1 MNVEQWLSTELGQKI
16 WNNKYRN
23 DSESLDQWFDRVS
36 GNNEDVKRLIQE
48 HKFLFGGRTL
58 SNRGLNNG
66 SYSNCYS
73 SGYVPDNLTDIMRIN
88 TNLALTYKAQ
98 GGQGAS
104 LSKIRPKG
112 CLIGGRYE
120 SDGIVP
126 FMEMFNVTTS
136 SLKQGGSRKGALMLS
151 IDITHKEADTFITI
165 KSDLN
170 RINNANLSVEI
181 DDDFMGIVEES
192 YKTNTEIVM
201 NCTKVYGSQTIE
213 YTIVPIKLYKL
224 LIKQA
229 HLSAEPGVIFTNKFR
244 NYNLMEFVDK
254 YQIETC
260 NPCLHPD
267 SVIETSEGKVK
278 IKDMTKSMM
287 VYSMDED
294 LNLVLKKATPSWISK
309 LSAKTINIEINNG
322 QVLTCTPDHK
332 IYIQNKGWVEAKD
345 VKLGDSPVA
354 LLRRRR
360 GAKYSGVR
368 LSTQQAGSDIMEHR
382 FIYQGHYGEIEKG
395 CDIHHLDND
404 SYNNVVDNLQCL
416 SHSEHATITRNEC
429 DNNHQIQGENG
440 RFVNTGGT
448 KPKTIIPL
456 PEDLC
461 TNFKSK
467 PRIVKISDGVTTD
480 VYDITVEDTHCLI
493 ADGII
498 VHNCGEQPLPANGAC
513 NLGSINLSKYVKWH
527 SEQFDFVS
535 FKNDVNI
542 CVRALD
548 DIIDEN
554 LNNHALPEQREMS
567 FKYRNIGLG
576 IMGFADMFIKMGI
589 TYGSKE
595 SIELT
600 DKILK
605 QMFKYSVEASISLA
619 IEKGSFPEYTPEVF
633 DSAILKNV
641 FTEEELYLFKQLGI
655 RNCSLLSIAPTG
667 SLGTMLNISTGIEP
681 NFAFSFVRKTESLE
695 GNKESFHDVFAGI
708 ALEYSTLYS
717 PLLPDYFVTSH
728 NVNWEDR
735 INIQGVAQ
743 KYIDTAISATI
754 NLPENISVNEV
765 EKLYLK
771 AWKAG
776 LKGITIYRDKCR
788 EGILNLTQPSKK
800 TDNFADRPNTLEAQV
815 IHFIN
820 EGKPWV
826 AFIGT
831 KENKPFEIFTGPHDL
846 ETFPVPKSVTSGTII
861 KVKNGTDTSRYDFQ
875 YTDKYGYTNTL
886 GGLSRNFDK
895 EYWNYARLLSGLLR
909 NQVDVAWV
917 LDIVEG
923 MYSDSES
930 LHSWK
935 NGVMR
940 ALKIFIPDGTSTGEK
955 CPECENDIIFTGGCK
970 QCSHCGWSKCS

>member
-1 MNVEQWLSTELGQKI
+1 MNIEQWLPTELGQKI

-23 DSESLDQWFDRVS
+23 NSESLDEWFDRVS
-36 GNNEDVKRLIQE
+36 GNNEDVKKLIQE

-73 SGYVPDNLTDIMRIN
+73 SGYVLDDLNDIMRIN

-126 FMEMFNVTTS
+126 IMEMYNKTTES
-136 SLKQGGSRKGALMLS
+136 IMQGGSRKGALMLS

-165 KSDLN
+165 KSDLT
-170 RINNANLSVEI
+170 RINKANLSVEI
-181 DDDFMGIVEES
+181 GDDFMEIVEES
-192 YKTNTEIVM
+192 YRTNIEIPM
-201 NCTKVYGSQTIE
+201 NCIRTYGAQTIE
-213 YTIVPIKLYKL
+213 YTIIPIKLYKL

-260 NPCLHPD
+260 NPC
-267 SVIETSEGKVK
+267 
-278 IKDMTKSMM
+278 
-287 VYSMDED
+287 
-294 LNLVLKKATPSWISK
+294 
-309 LSAKTINIEINNG
+309 
-322 QVLTCTPDHK
+322 
-332 IYIQNKGWVEAKD
+332 
-345 VKLGDSPVA
+345 
-354 LLRRRR
+354 
-360 GAKYSGVR
+360 
-368 LSTQQAGSDIMEHR
+368 
-382 FIYQGHYGEIEKG
+382 
-395 CDIHHLDND
+395 
-404 SYNNVVDNLQCL
+404 
-416 SHSEHATITRNEC
+416 
-429 DNNHQIQGENG
+429 
-440 RFVNTGGT
+440 
-448 KPKTIIPL
+448 
-456 PEDLC
+456 
-461 TNFKSK
+461 
-467 PRIVKISDGVTTD
+467 
-480 VYDITVEDTHCLI
+480 
-493 ADGII
+493 
-498 VHNCGEQPLPANGAC
+498 GEQPLPANGAC
-513 NLGSINLSKYVKWH
+513 NLGSINLSKYVTWESKKFNY
-527 SEQFDFVS
+527 SD
-535 FKNDVNI
+535 FKNDVAI

-554 LNNHALPEQREMS
+554 LNNHALVEQKEMS
-567 FKYRNIGLG
+567 YKYRNIGLG

-589 TYGSKE
+589 KYGSHE
-595 SIELT
+595 SLRETSL
-600 DKILK
+600 ILRE
-605 QMFKYSVEASISLA
+605 MFKAAVEASVSLA

-633 DSAILKNV
+633 DSTILKNV
-641 FTEEELYLFKQLGI
+641 FTEKELSLFKQFGI

-681 NFAFSFVRKTESLE
+681 NFALKYIRKTESLE
-695 GNKESFHDVFAGI
+695 GNKESYHNIFAGI
-708 ALEYSTLYS
+708 ALEFTEIYKIED
-717 PLLPDYFVTSH
+717 LPDYFVTSH
-728 NVNWEDR
+728 DIKWKDR
-735 INIQGVAQ
+735 VALQGIAQ

-754 NLPENISVNEV
+754 NLPENINVEEV
-765 EKLYLK
+765 EELYLK
-771 AWKAG
+771 AWRSG
-776 LKGITIYRDKCR
+776 IKGITIYRDKCR
-788 EGILNLTQPSKK
+788 DGILNTGLPNVKK
-800 TDNFADRPNTLEAQV
+800 SDTFADRPDILDAQV

-935 NGVMR
+935 NGVIR

-955 CPECENDIIFTGGCK
+955 CPECKNDIIFTGGCK